1 MMITKSLWRNS
12 GGFCFY
18 CVKYVYPQGYFFF
31 PTHNGLRKNTQTKK
45 KNVAMIY
52 LQAVMISI
60 HKFYSQG
67 RKNNGMSEVI
77 YKVLQDT
84 RNDINP
90 DVCAKCQSP
99 VRPVYA
105 STTNRYHICVY
116 ECKKCGNM
124 SFALYEIFEA

>member
-1 MMITKSLWRNS
+1 
-12 GGFCFY
+12 
-18 CVKYVYPQGYFFF
+18 
-31 PTHNGLRKNTQTKK
+31 
-45 KNVAMIY
+45 
-52 LQAVMISI
+52 
-60 HKFYSQG
+60 
-67 RKNNGMSEVI
+67 MSEVI

-124 SFALYEIFEA
+124 SFALYEIFDAEAQLDSDFFFPTYFYLRDNAQQKKNTSATLGNLRKTNHLCMIYNKAPR